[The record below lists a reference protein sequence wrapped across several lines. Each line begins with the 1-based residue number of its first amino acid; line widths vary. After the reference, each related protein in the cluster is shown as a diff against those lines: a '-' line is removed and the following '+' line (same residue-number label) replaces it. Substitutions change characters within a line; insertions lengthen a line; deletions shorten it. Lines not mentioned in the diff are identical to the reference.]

1 MTYPQVGTYL
11 VNGVSAGSEGALTL
25 DASANYFEIT
35 GLDDTVRSIHFTPQL
50 NDPAAAAKAT
60 DSKLQVVM
68 YLQDEGNANYYQLP
82 AVSVDPE
89 GRCEHLYQLGPGGRL
104 PFHLRLDHEPGPT
117 WAR

>member
-1 MTYPQVGTYL
+1 M
-11 VNGVSAGSEGALTL
+11 
-25 DASANYFEIT
+25 ASANYFEIT

-82 AVSVDPE
+82 AVSVDPKDAASTYISLD
-89 GRCEHLYQLGPGGRL
+89 RRATPSSTF
-104 PFHLRLDHEPGPT
+104 PDHEPGRRGPVDRDGNR
-117 WAR
+117 AEPAGAA